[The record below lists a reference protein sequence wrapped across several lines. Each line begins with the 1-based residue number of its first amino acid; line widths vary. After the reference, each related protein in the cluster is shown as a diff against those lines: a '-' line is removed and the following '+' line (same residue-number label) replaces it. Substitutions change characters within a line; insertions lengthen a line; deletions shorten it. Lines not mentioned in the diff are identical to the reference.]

1 MRCVVAWNLNSS
13 KPSDSR
19 CRAKQKDRR
28 SSRPAAFDTC
38 KAPIYE
44 IARQKIGVRAPD
56 EGNESIGGMPSNID
70 GCRRFVLQPRTPA
83 GESDPPVLQ
92 ARPESDAI
100 QAPICAPAVAL
111 HLCRS

>member
-1 MRCVVAWNLNSS
+1 MR
-13 KPSDSR
+13 PSR
-19 CRAKQKDRR
+19 LIRAAAQNKRIGGRR
-28 SSRPAAFDTC
+28 GRPRSTQC

-44 IARQKIGVRAPD
+44 TARQKIGVRAPD

-70 GCRRFVLQPRTPA
+70 GCRRFVLQLRTPA